1 MLCSFSTLISLNQ
14 KMIRKIK
21 EFIIEKLIFISGLAS
36 IFFVVLIFLFLLKE
50 GLAVFK
56 TVSPFKFLLGK
67 NWYPISEPSQLG
79 ILPLILGSLLVTVGA
94 AIISVPIGVAC
105 AIYIAEVVPLKAKEI
120 LKAAIELLAA
130 IPSVVLGFIGMVTLV
145 PWMRILFKL
154 PTGLTALSGSIMLA
168 FMAMPTIVSIAEDAL
183 YSVPKTYKEGALALG
198 ATHWQAIWRVMLPA
212 ASSGILAAV
221 MLGIGRVIGETM
233 AVMMITGNA
242 ALIPHSILQPVRTL
256 TATIAAEMGEA
267 VVGSEHYFALFAIGI
282 VLFVISFAV
291 NVTADLFL
299 HKKR

>member
-1 MLCSFSTLISLNQ
+1 M
-14 KMIRKIK
+14 RKFK
-21 EFIIEKLIFISGLAS
+21 EFLIEKAILVCGTAS
-36 IFFVVLIFLFLLKE
+36 IFFVILIFLFLLKE
-50 GLAVFK
+50 GLSVFK
-56 TVSPFKFLLGK
+56 SISPLEFLLGR
-67 NWYPISEPSQLG
+67 NWYPISEPPQLG
-79 ILPLILGSLLVTVGA
+79 ILPLILGSLLVTLGA
-94 AIISVPIGVAC
+94 AIISIPIGVGC
-105 AIYIAEVVPLKAKEI
+105 AVYIAEIAPVKIKEV

-145 PWMRILFKL
+145 PMVKNLFHL
-154 PTGLTALSGSIMLA
+154 PTGLSALSGSIMLA

-183 YSVPKTYKEGALALG
+183 YSVPKSYKEGSFALG
-198 ATHWQAIWRVMLPA
+198 ATHWQTIHRVMLPA

-242 ALIPHSILQPVRTL
+242 AVIPQSIFQPVRTL

-282 VLFVISFAV
+282 VLFIISFAV

>member
-1 MLCSFSTLISLNQ
+1 M
-14 KMIRKIK
+14 RKLK
-21 EFIIEKLIFISGLAS
+21 EFVIEKLILICGLAS
-36 IFFVVLIFLFLLKE
+36 IFFVVLIFLFLLRE
-50 GLAVFK
+50 GLSVFK
-56 TVSPFKFLLGK
+56 TVSPAQFLFGK
-67 NWYPISEPSQLG
+67 SWYPISEPAQLG
-79 ILPLILGSLLVTVGA
+79 ILPLILGSLLVTLGA
-94 AIISVPIGVAC
+94 AIISIPIGVAC
-105 AIYIAEVVPLKAKEI
+105 AFYIAEIAPNRIKEI
-120 LKAAIELLAA
+120 LKSGIELLAA

-145 PWMRILFKL
+145 PWVKNIFHL

-183 YSVPKTYKEGALALG
+183 YSVPKSYKEGAFALG
-198 ATHWQAIWRVMLPA
+198 ATHWQTIYRVMLPA
-212 ASSGILAAV
+212 ASSGIMAAV
-221 MLGIGRVIGETM
+221 MLGLGRVIGETM

-242 ALIPHSILQPVRTL
+242 AVMPQSIFQPIRTL

-267 VVGSEHYFALFAIGI
+267 VVGGEHYFALFAIGI

>member
-1 MLCSFSTLISLNQ
+1 
-14 KMIRKIK
+14 MIRKLK
-21 EFIIEKLIFISGLAS
+21 EFVIEKLIYICGLAS
-36 IFFVVLIFLFLLKE
+36 VFFVILIFLFLLKE
-50 GLAVFK
+50 GLSLFSTIA
-56 TVSPFKFLLGK
+56 PAHFLFGK
-67 NWYPISEPSQLG
+67 NWYPISEPAQLG
-79 ILPLILGSLLVTVGA
+79 ILPLILGSLLVTLGA
-94 AIISVPIGVAC
+94 AIISIPIGVAC
-105 AIYIAEVVPLKAKEI
+105 AIYIAEVAPIKIKEI
-120 LKAAIELLAA
+120 LKASIELLAA

-145 PWMRILFKL
+145 PLVKTLFKL

-183 YSVPKTYKEGALALG
+183 YSIPKTYKEGALALG
-198 ATHWQAIWRVMLPA
+198 ATHWQAIYRVMLPA

-221 MLGIGRVIGETM
+221 MLGLGRVIGETM

-242 ALIPHSILQPVRTL
+242 AIIPHSILQPVRTL

-267 VVGSEHYFALFAIGI
+267 VVGSEHYFALFAVGV
-282 VLFVISFAV
+282 VLFIISFAI